1 MDKYTKFI
9 LTIIA
14 VGVVG
19 INLQMLSGNIIT
31 SAHADNHTGVQK
43 VQICDGWGVDCAMVG
58 KYSNRLYVEVD
69 DK

>member
-19 INLQMLSGNIIT
+19 INLQMLSGKIIT
-31 SAHADNHTGVQK
+31 PAHAVSIGTLDIWDFRHGVQR
-43 VQICDGWGVDCAMVG
+43 VVENCRV
-58 KYSNRLYVEVD
+58 SENRIRC
-69 DK
+69 

>member
-19 INLQMLSGNIIT
+19 INLQMLSGKIIT
-31 SAHADNHTGVQK
+31 PAHADTGVQK
-43 VQICDGWGVDCAMVG
+43 VQICDGWGVNCAMVG
-58 KYSNRLYVEVD
+58 SYSRRLAVELD
-69 DK
+69 D